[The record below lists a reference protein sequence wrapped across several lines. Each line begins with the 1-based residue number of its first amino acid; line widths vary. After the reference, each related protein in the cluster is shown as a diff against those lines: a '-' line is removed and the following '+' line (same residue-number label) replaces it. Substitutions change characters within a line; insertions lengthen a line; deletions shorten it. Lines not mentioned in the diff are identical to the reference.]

1 MIGSHCGIFEK
12 TKKNKE
18 NKSYPS
24 LWLSYWVYIISV
36 FFSMICTVTYVFTYF
51 VHITF
56 QLLSHF
62 FSSSL
67 ELLLLIKNL

>member
-24 LWLSYWVYIISV
+24 LVA
-36 FFSMICTVTYVFTYF
+36 
-51 VHITF
+51 
-56 QLLSHF
+56 QLLGVYHFCFFLHDYVQSHM
-62 FSSSL
+62 SSHIL
-67 ELLLLIKNL
+67 YI